1 MKRLSLTI
9 VLLLT
14 ALLATNAQD
23 FNEIDVDGNVSQRQK
38 EQNRNFNPHSND
50 TTSTEKEVPKGIY
63 VWSVDRK
70 FGDIRPA
77 DVDTIPHLYPN
88 TTLNT
93 GAYGEFNTTGSNYT
107 PRINRI
113 VTDRPLMGQFIFTEP
128 YSFICKNPDQ
138 VHFTN
143 TLSPI
148 TNLSYDNCGDKTD
161 GEDHL
166 QAKFAVNAG
175 KRIGLGF
182 DLNYM

>member
-9 VLLLT
+9 LLLLT
-14 ALLATNAQD
+14 ALLATKAQD
-23 FNEIDVDGNVSQRQK
+23 FKQDVKEIDVDGNVLQRMEK
-38 EQNRNFNPHSND
+38 QNRNFNPHSND
-50 TTSTEKEVPKGIY
+50 TTNTDKEVPKGIY

-70 FGDIRPA
+70 FGDIRPT

-107 PRINRI
+107 PRINRVVI
-113 VTDRPLMGQFIFTEP
+113 DRPLMGQFIFTEP
-128 YSFICKNPDQ
+128 YNFICKNPDQ

-148 TNLSYDNCGDKTD
+148 TNLSYDN
-161 GEDHL
+161 
-166 QAKFAVNAG
+166 
-175 KRIGLGF
+175 
-182 DLNYM
+182 